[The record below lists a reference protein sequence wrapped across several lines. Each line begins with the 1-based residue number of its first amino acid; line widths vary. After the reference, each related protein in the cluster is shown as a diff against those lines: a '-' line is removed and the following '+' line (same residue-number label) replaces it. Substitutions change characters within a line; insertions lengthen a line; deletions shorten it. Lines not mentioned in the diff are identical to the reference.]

1 MLLGF
6 STDGKSYT
14 TSFGLKM
21 HRDKT
26 ILAIIPARSGSKRIP
41 GKNMQEINGV
51 SLIGWAGK
59 CLGELDWVDAKFLSS
74 EMKSY
79 VEEGYKYNLK
89 SALRPSEL
97 ATDTS
102 PIEDTLFLTLTGTET
117 YYLKE
122 FDIILLIEPTSPMR
136 KPSDIKNAVDLLIDT
151 GADSVVTVSKV
162 DERYYPPRIFEIDKW
177 GGVIFQHS
185 YVSSGWYYRN
195 GICYALTRQCV
206 QGKQIMEG
214 ALPLIIDRPV
224 VNIDTPLDLEIARML
239 MQ

>member
-1 MLLGF
+1 M
-6 STDGKSYT
+6 Y
-14 TSFGLKM
+14 
-21 HRDKT
+21 RDKT
-26 ILAIIPARSGSKRIP
+26 ILAIVPARSGSKRIP
-41 GKNMQEINGV
+41 DKNMQEINGV

-59 CLGELDWVDAKFLSS
+59 CLQELDWVDAKFLSS

-136 KPSDIKNAVDLLIDT
+136 KPSDIKNAVDMLIDS
-151 GADSVVTVSKV
+151 GADSAVTVS
-162 DERYYPPRIFEIDKW
+162 EIDEKFTYKALKLW
-177 GGVIFQHS
+177 R
-185 YVSSGWYYRN
+185 SGSKSGKLFRALPQEMEKYYHPLYYRN
-195 GICYALTRQCV
+195 GICYALTRETV
-206 QGKQIMEG
+206 QKKQIITDNT
-214 ALPLIIDRPV
+214 APLFIDRPV
-224 VNIDTPLDLEIARML
+224 VNIDTPLDLETARML
-239 MQ
+239 MKDV